1 MKKFIQSIEN
11 AIKAGEKKRPN
22 YSSHTIRQDVVKR
35 ALERGAFLKAKC
47 RFSYTDDYAWDNAN
61 NFGKGEVS
69 GETIVDKMNF
79 VGADRCSVKKEENHY
94 EISISIHSN
103 LVYDVYVPLTADS
116 TKKNSG
122 KTSSVTKKNLD
133 NENKDDTPIEVTLTE
148 NEEKNGI
155 EIRFSRKPAEHILQM
170 VSDNKFRWSKYG
182 QCWYAKRTEAT
193 LLFAKEIKDLFEDT
207 KQDLGMIEGV
217 KTEIKKEIPKVS
229 ITNNVIDATALFAKR
244 AAV

>member
-11 AIKAGEKKRPN
+11 AIKAGEKKHPN

-47 RFSYTDDYAWDNAN
+47 RFSYTDDYAWDNATN
-61 NFGKGEVS
+61 CGKGEVS

-79 VGADRCSVKKEENHY
+79 VGADRCSVRKEETQY
-94 EISISIHSN
+94 EISIRIHSN

-116 TKKNSG
+116 TKNNKKKSG

-133 NENKDDTPIEVTLTE
+133 NGSKEDTPIEVTITE
-148 NEEKNGI
+148 NQEKNGI
-155 EIRFSRKPAEHILQM
+155 EIRFSRRPDEHILKM
-170 VSDNKFRWSKYG
+170 VSDKKFRWSKRG
-182 QCWYAKRTEAT
+182 HCWYAKRTEER
-193 LLFAKEIKDLFEDT
+193 LSFAKEIKDLFKDT
-207 KQDLGMIEGV
+207 KEDLGLKEEV
-217 KTEIKKEIPKVS
+217 KKEIPKVV